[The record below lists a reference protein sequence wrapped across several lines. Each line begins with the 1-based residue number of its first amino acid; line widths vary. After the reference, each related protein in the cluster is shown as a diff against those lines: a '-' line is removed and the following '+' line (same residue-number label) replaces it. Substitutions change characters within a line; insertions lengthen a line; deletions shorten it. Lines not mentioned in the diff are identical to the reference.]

1 MVIYCYPKCSTCKKA
16 IKWLDDRGI
25 EYEYKDISLENPNAE
40 ELGEFYKKSGL
51 EIKRFFNTSGLKY
64 RELNLKDRLID
75 MDEKEKL
82 ELLGT
87 DGMLVKRPLVIG
99 ENFVL
104 TGFKEVEWTEYII

>member
-104 TGFKEVEWTEYII
+104 TGFKEVEWTEHII